1 MSKQFKTW
9 SNIGLIEVKLEI
21 QDFSWLL
28 FTFFSGRLR
37 RDKPEHAQFR
47 ITTKNRWL
55 SLGMNL
61 KMKLEQ
67 TRKLEKAV
75 FE

>member
-28 FTFFSGRLR
+28 FTFFSCRLR
-37 RDKPEHAQFR
+37 RDKTEHAQFR
-47 ITTKNRWL
+47 IITKNRWL
-55 SLGMNL
+55 SLGM
-61 KMKLEQ
+61 KMKLKQ